1 MGGLRSP
8 SSWRWSWSVRAVFLA
23 SLLVLAS
30 AQQQQ
35 PRPPRAPELSAVDVD
50 AILARVC
57 GGGGGG
63 GSSRHAAPVPPLPL
77 CHELRHRAGVRRHHR
92 RPVPL
97 RMPPPGRDEVVDLRY
112 GVAKRLVPT
121 GPNPLHN

>member
-1 MGGLRSP
+1 MGLSR
-8 SSWRWSWSVRAVFLA
+8 RWSVRVVVFLA

-35 PRPPRAPELSAVDVD
+35 PPPPRLPRGAAEMSADVD

-57 GGGGGG
+57 DPRGSSRPAAAPLSWCHELRLRRRRSGGGGGGG
-63 GSSRHAAPVPPLPL
+63 GS
-77 CHELRHRAGVRRHHR
+77 HHR
-92 RPVPL
+92 RPSPL
-97 RMPPPGRDEVVDLRY
+97 PPPGRDEEADARY

>member
-1 MGGLRSP
+1 MG
-8 SSWRWSWSVRAVFLA
+8 SSSSRRWGVVVRVVFLA

-30 AQQQQ
+30 AQQ
-35 PRPPRAPELSAVDVD
+35 PPPATAEMSGAADVD

-57 GGGGGG
+57 GGGA
-63 GSSRHAAPVPPLPL
+63 SRPLPL
-77 CHELRHRAGVRRHHR
+77 CHELRLRRRRVGAGRHHR
-92 RPVPL
+92 RPSPVM
-97 RMPPPGRDEVVDLRY
+97 MPPPGRDEEVDLRY

>member
-1 MGGLRSP
+1 MGL
-8 SSWRWSWSVRAVFLA
+8 SWRWSVRVAVLLA

-35 PRPPRAPELSAVDVD
+35 PPPPPRLPRGAAVMSADVD

-57 GGGGGG
+57 DPRGSPRPAGAPLSWCHELRLRRRRSGGGGG
-63 GSSRHAAPVPPLPL
+63 
-77 CHELRHRAGVRRHHR
+77 RHHR
-92 RPVPL
+92 RPSPL
-97 RMPPPGRDEVVDLRY
+97 PLPLPPPGREEEADARY

>member
-1 MGGLRSP
+1 MGGLAP
-8 SSWRWSWSVRAVFLA
+8 SAPWRWSWSVARAVFLA

-30 AQQQQ
+30 AQQH
-35 PRPPRAPELSAVDVD
+35 PPKPEMSAVDVD

-57 GGGGGG
+57 GGGGG
-63 GSSRHAAPVPPLPL
+63 SSRQAAPVPPLPL
-77 CHELRHRAGVRRHHR
+77 CHELRHRAGARRHHR
-92 RPVPL
+92 RPA
-97 RMPPPGRDEVVDLRY
+97 PPPGRDEEVDLRY

>member
-1 MGGLRSP
+1 MGGLAP
-8 SSWRWSWSVRAVFLA
+8 SAPWRWSWSVARAVFLA

-30 AQQQQ
+30 AQQQ
-35 PRPPRAPELSAVDVD
+35 PRPPRAPEMSAVDVD

-57 GGGGGG
+57 GGG
-63 GSSRHAAPVPPLPL
+63 SSRQAAPVPPLPL
-77 CHELRHRAGVRRHHR
+77 CHELMRHRGGVRRHHR
-92 RPVPL
+92 RPA
-97 RMPPPGRDEVVDLRY
+97 PPPGRDEEVDLRY